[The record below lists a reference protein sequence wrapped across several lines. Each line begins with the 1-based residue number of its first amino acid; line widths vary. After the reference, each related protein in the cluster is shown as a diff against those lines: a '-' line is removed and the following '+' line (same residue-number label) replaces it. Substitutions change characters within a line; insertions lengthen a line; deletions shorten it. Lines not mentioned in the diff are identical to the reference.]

1 MKKRN
6 FNKKNCVA
14 CVRAQ
19 ITDKWGRTITLLG
32 QHAFEWEIAIKG
44 ATGDLTIK
52 SYSNGAEARKEFQEL
67 KKKR

>member
-1 MKKRN
+1 MKK
-6 FNKKNCVA
+6 FNKNNCVS

-32 QHAFEWEIAIKG
+32 KHAFNWEIAIKG
-44 ATGDLTIK
+44 CTGDITIK
-52 SYSNGAEARKEFQEL
+52 SYPKGEIARKHFQEL